1 MNMEKMH
8 AKMFH
13 RYELDHGLAHH
24 KRLMV
29 SLKSAIRT
37 RSGALERH
45 KRDVAEGRRNGW
57 EFVSY
62 GIHLRHTI
70 KSLESKARQN
80 LERSNPFLTRAEYVS
95 RVEDITT
102 LIPVIRNYSTV
113 SGKILSY

>member
-1 MNMEKMH
+1 MNVESMH
-8 AKMFH
+8 SETFH

-24 KRLMV
+24 KRLLV
-29 SLKSAIRT
+29 SLRSAIRT

-70 KSLESKARQN
+70 KSLESKAWRN
-80 LERSNPFLTRAEYVS
+80 LERSNPFLTRTEYIS
-95 RVEDITT
+95 RVQDIAT
-102 LIPVIRNYSTV
+102 LIH
-113 SGKILSY
+113 